1 MAEIESGGTYS
12 GIKFKGLN
20 SWVTEV
26 LQSVLN
32 SKFVGRVE
40 QGETR
45 QVCLLIP
52 ARLSKMLGFTSFTL
66 PTHAFRL

>member
-1 MAEIESGGTYS
+1 MKQIRKYHPKNRAMQPQAIKTRNRSQEKLMAEIESGETYS

-32 SKFVGRVE
+32 SK
-40 QGETR
+40 
-45 QVCLLIP
+45 
-52 ARLSKMLGFTSFTL
+52 
-66 PTHAFRL
+66 

>member
-1 MAEIESGGTYS
+1 MNEIHNYQPKNRAMQPQAIKTRNRSQDEPMAEIESGETYS

-32 SKFVGRVE
+32 SK
-40 QGETR
+40 
-45 QVCLLIP
+45 
-52 ARLSKMLGFTSFTL
+52 
-66 PTHAFRL
+66 